1 MKFSGFMNVYLMEDN
16 SWLYHY
22 GDKKLT
28 ANTLKELEL
37 LVNLYGLKWHILD
50 KDLAEKSLKFDEN
63 NRTGFLNVYRDGD
76 FWCYRGSELKS
87 RSLQTLKKK
96 VLADDLKWQETDA
109 DLAYKNM
116 KLDSRRQ

>member
-1 MKFSGFMNVYLMEDN
+1 M
-16 SWLYHY
+16 
-22 GDKKLT
+22 
-28 ANTLKELEL
+28 KELEL

-50 KDLAEKSLKFDEN
+50 KDLAEKSLEFDEN

-96 VLADDLKWQETDA
+96 VLAGDLKWQETDA